1 MKKILYTA
9 TVASHICQFHLPYF
23 KMFKDMGYEVH
34 VAARNNLAEKNGLS
48 FKYVDKFFEVPF
60 RRSPFSPK
68 NISAKKQLKKIID
81 EGDYEL
87 IVCNTPVGG
96 VVTRGAAKAA
106 RKRGTR
112 VFYIAHGFHFYK
124 GASKKNWLLFYPIE
138 KHYAKKCDGVIT
150 INEEDYLFAKEKF
163 KTPVYRIH
171 GVGVDPERYHSLSDG
186 EKADKRLKMGYT
198 TEDFLCLC
206 VGELNDNKNQ
216 MQAIKAVECA
226 SKLRPNIKLLIAGN
240 GPKDEELKAYVS
252 ATGLENNVKFLG
264 YCTFLQEYQNI
275 VDVGISCS
283 IREGLGLNVIEAMLS
298 GNPFV
303 ATKNRGHNELIENGV
318 NGYLVDVGDSQEL
331 AKAILRL
338 ADDKELYDE
347 MRKNTVK
354 SMQAYTVS
362 STLSEM
368 ENILFGEKDN
378 EKEGSC
384 C

>member
-23 KMFKDMGYEVH
+23 KMFKEMGYEIH
-34 VAARNNLAEKNGLS
+34 VAARDNLAEKNGLA

-68 NISAKKQLKKIID
+68 NLSAKKQLKKIID
-81 EGDYEL
+81 ADDYEI

-96 VVTRGAAKAA
+96 IVTRDAAKAA

-112 VFYIAHGFHFYK
+112 VIYFAHGFHFYK

-138 KHYAKKCDGVIT
+138 KKYAKKCDGIIV

-171 GVGVDPERYHSLSDG
+171 GVGVDAERYRCLSSRERT
-186 EKADKRLKMGYT
+186 EKRSEMGYSND
-198 TEDFLCLC
+198 DFICLC
-206 VGELNDNKNQ
+206 VGELNGNKNQ
-216 MQAIKAVECA
+216 IQAIKAIEEV
-226 SKLRPNIKLLIAGN
+226 SKTRPNVKLLIAGN
-240 GPKDEELKAYVS
+240 GPKDAELKAYVKN
-252 ATGLENNVKFLG
+252 AGLDGNVEFLG
-264 YCTFLQEYQNI
+264 YCTYLQEYQGI
-275 VDVGISCS
+275 ADIGISCS

-303 ATKNRGHNELIENGV
+303 ATANRGHNELIENGV
-318 NGYLVDVGDSQEL
+318 NGYLMNVGDSHGM

-338 ADDKELYDE
+338 IDDKELYE
-347 MRKNTVK
+347 SMREQTVR
-354 SMQAYTVS
+354 SMQAYTTN
-362 STLSEM
+362 STLTEM
-368 ENILFGEKDN
+368 KNILFGGIKN
-378 EKEGSC
+378 EEASSGC
-384 C
+384 

>member
-9 TVASHICQFHLPYF
+9 TVASHICQFHLPHF

-34 VAARNNLAEKNGLS
+34 VAARNNLAEKNGLD
-48 FKYVDKFFEVPF
+48 FKYVDKFFDIPF
-60 RRSPFSPK
+60 RRSPFSLK
-68 NISAKKQLKKIID
+68 NLSAKKQLKRIID
-81 EGDYEL
+81 ADDYEM

-96 VVTRGAAKAA
+96 IVTRDAAKAA

-138 KHYAKKCDGVIT
+138 KKYAKKCDGVIT

-163 KTPVYRIH
+163 KTPVFRIH
-171 GVGVDPERYHSLSDG
+171 GVGVDAERYRCLSD
-186 EKADKRLKMGYT
+186 EERASKRKEMGYDP
-198 TEDFLCLC
+198 EDFICLC
-206 VGELNDNKNQ
+206 VGELNNNKNHI
-216 MQAIKAVECA
+216 QAIKAIECV
-226 SKLRPNIKLLIAGN
+226 SKKRPNIKLLIAGN
-240 GPKDEELKAYVS
+240 GPKDDDLKAYVM
-252 ATGLENNVKFLG
+252 ANGLENNVKFLG

-298 GNPFV
+298 GNPFI

-318 NGYLVDVGDSQEL
+318 NGYLVDVGDSQAL
-331 AKAILRL
+331 AKAILRII
-338 ADDKELYDE
+338 DDKEQYEE

-354 SMQAYTVS
+354 SMQLYTTS
-362 STLSEM
+362 STIEEM
-368 ENILFGEKDN
+368 KNILFGER
-378 EKEGSC
+378 
-384 C
+384 

>member
-150 INEEDYLFAKEKF
+150 INEEDYLFAREKF

-171 GVGVDPERYHSLSDG
+171 GVGVDGDRHVPPTEEERKKLRFELG
-186 EKADKRLKMGYT
+186 VADK
-198 TEDFLCLC
+198 FVCLC
-206 VGELNDNKNQ
+206 TGELNKNKNQ
-216 MQAIKAVECA
+216 IKIIRLVPELL
-226 SKLRPNIKLLIAGN
+226 KKIPNFKLLLAGN
-240 GPKDEELKAYVS
+240 GPLEDQLRDEVKKLGIKDSVE
-252 ATGLENNVKFLG
+252 FLG
-264 YCTFLQEYQNI
+264 YRSDIERY
-275 VDVGISCS
+275 VRSADVAVSAS
-283 IREGLGLNVIEAMLS
+283 FREGVPFNVIEAQLT
-298 GNPFV
+298 GVPVV
-303 ATKNRGHNELIENGV
+303 ASENRGHRELIKNGKTGLMSDDRIAD
-318 NGYLVDVGDSQEL
+318 N
-331 AKAILRL
+331 ILRL
-338 ADDKELYDE
+338 YNDFAFYKAVSESARESALNYTVETVKKELFE
-347 MRKNTVK
+347 
-354 SMQAYTVS
+354 
-362 STLSEM
+362 
-368 ENILFGEKDN
+368 IIFGK
-378 EKEGSC
+378 
-384 C
+384 